1 VVDCLLKGSR
11 HEIHYIREG
20 TRTFQD
26 WVDDQRATGPMAA
39 EVRDDPSLSDR
50 SVSPPEWKKLL
61 AACKRIAQHG
71 YQQLAK
77 TNVVKTWTEEDG
89 TDVAEIRKGGIR
101 VFFFEDESPPD
112 NGPSRLILTHGYR
125 KQTDETPSREI
136 EHFLSL
142 QDQYY
147 RQKFDAE

>member
-1 VVDCLLKGSR
+1 MVDCLLKGSR

-26 WVDDQRATGPMAA
+26 WVDDQRATGPKAA
-39 EVRDDPSLSDR
+39 EVRDDPSLGDR

-77 TNVVKTWTEEDG
+77 TNVVKTWVDYDG

-101 VFFFEDESPPD
+101 V
-112 NGPSRLILTHGYR
+112 Y
-125 KQTDETPSREI
+125 
-136 EHFLSL
+136 FLYL
-142 QDQYY
+142 RGQYY
-147 RQKFDAE
+147 KHKFDAE

>member
-1 VVDCLLKGSR
+1 MVDCLLKGSR

-26 WVDDQRATGPMAA
+26 WVDDQRATGPKAA
-39 EVRDDPSLSDR
+39 EVRDDPSLGDR

-77 TNVVKTWTEEDG
+77 TKVVKTWVDYDG
-89 TDVAEIRKGGIR
+89 TEVAEIRKGDIR
-101 VFFFEDESPPD
+101 VFFFEEEPVPDE
-112 NGPSRLILTHGYR
+112 GPSRLILTHGYR
-125 KQTDETPSREI
+125 KQTDETPDQEI
-136 EHFLSL
+136 EHFLYL
-142 QDQYY
+142 RDQYY

>member
-1 VVDCLLKGSR
+1 MVDCLLKGSR

-39 EVRDDPSLSDR
+39 EVRDDPSISDR

-77 TNVVKTWTEEDG
+77 TNVVKTWVDYDG
-89 TDVAEIRKGGIR
+89 TEVAEIRKGDIR
-101 VFFFEDESPPD
+101 VFFFEEEPVPDE
-112 NGPSRLILTHGYR
+112 GPSRLILTHGYR
-125 KQTDETPSREI
+125 KQTDETPDREI
-136 EHFLSL
+136 EHFIHLRE
-142 QDQYY
+142 QYY

>member
-1 VVDCLLKGSR
+1 MVDCLLKGSR

-39 EVRDDPSLSDR
+39 EVRDDPSISDR

-77 TNVVKTWTEEDG
+77 TNVVKTWVDYDG
-89 TDVAEIRKGGIR
+89 TEVAEIRKGGIR
-101 VFFFEDESPPD
+101 VFFFEEEPVPDE
-112 NGPSRLILTHGYR
+112 GPSRLILTHGYR
-125 KQTDETPSREI
+125 KQTDETPDREI
-136 EHFLSL
+136 EHFIHLRE
-142 QDQYY
+142 QYY